1 LRRTESCAYGAWLA
15 RRFNQLLT
23 FADHNRL
30 DVRSM
35 NSSVTIDRRS
45 IASWA
50 LYDFANSS
58 FTTLVVTFI
67 YATYFTKAIA
77 ADPVSGTAQW
87 SLAVTIT
94 SLVVALASPYLGAIA
109 DRGGYRK
116 RFLLISTIVVIVGSF
131 AMFFPGPGQVLYAL
145 TIFVIANIA
154 FELANVFYNA
164 YLPDLAPPDKIGRIS
179 GYGWALG
186 YVGGMLCML
195 IALFALVQV
204 DVPPFGLDASTGEH
218 IRATNILVSVWFA
231 IFCIPMF
238 VFVPELQ
245 PRLVGRGDGV
255 MTEATRQI
263 VRTFHDIRR
272 FRQIFRLLVAR
283 LIYND
288 GLVTIFAF
296 GGIYAAGTFGFTIEE
311 VMIFGIALNVSA
323 GLGAYMFGFL
333 DDRIG
338 GKKTIL
344 ITLVGL
350 TFASLLAVLTH
361 SAALFWASGILVGLL
376 VGPNQSAS
384 RSLMGRF
391 VPDDKETE
399 FYGFF
404 AFSGKATAFLGPLL
418 LGQLTGFFGNQRFG
432 VAIVMVFFIVGAL
445 LTLRVDEAEGI
456 ELAAR
461 PADH

>member
-1 LRRTESCAYGAWLA
+1 MSQSTPL
-15 RRFNQLLT
+15 
-23 FADHNRL
+23 
-30 DVRSM
+30 
-35 NSSVTIDRRS
+35 DRRG

-67 YATYFTKAIA
+67 YATYFTKGIA
-77 ADPVSGTAQW
+77 ADEVTGTSQW

-94 SLVVALASPYLGAIA
+94 SLVVAFASPYLGAIA

-116 RFLLISTIVVIVGSF
+116 RFLLVTTIITILGSF
-131 AMFFPGPGQVLYAL
+131 ALFFPGPGQVLYAL
-145 TIFVIANIA
+145 TVFVIANIS

-164 YLPDLAPPDKIGRIS
+164 FLPDLAPSNKIGRIS

-186 YVGGMLCML
+186 YVGGLLCMV
-195 IALFALVQV
+195 IALFGLVQV
-204 DVPPFGLDASTGEH
+204 DVAPFGLDKTVGEH
-218 IRATNILVSVWFA
+218 VRATNILVAIWFA
-231 IFCIPMF
+231 VFSIPMF
-238 VFVPELQ
+238 VIVPELQ
-245 PRLVGRGDGV
+245 PRRTPREVGVLR
-255 MTEATRQI
+255 EATRQI

-272 FRQIFRLLVAR
+272 YRQIFRLLVAR

-311 VMIFGIALNVSA
+311 VLVFGIALNVSA
-323 GLGAYMFGFL
+323 GLGAYAFGFI

-338 GKKTIL
+338 GKKTIV

-350 TFASLLAVLTH
+350 TTASILAVATH
-361 SAALFWASGILVGLL
+361 STALFWASGILVGLL

-404 AFSGKATAFLGPLL
+404 AFSGKATAFMGPLL
-418 LGQLTGFFGNQRFG
+418 LGQLTGIFGNQRFG
-432 VAIVMVFFIVGAL
+432 VAVVILFFIVGGL
-445 LTLRVDEAEGI
+445 LTLRVNETEGI
-456 ELAAR
+456 ALAGR
-461 PADH
+461 PVDE

>member
-1 LRRTESCAYGAWLA
+1 M
-15 RRFNQLLT
+15 
-23 FADHNRL
+23 NRK
-30 DVRSM
+30 
-35 NSSVTIDRRS
+35 TTPDRRG

-67 YATYFTKAIA
+67 YATYFTKGIA
-77 ADPVSGTAQW
+77 ADEVTGTSQW

-94 SLVVALASPYLGAIA
+94 SLVVAFSSPYLGAIA

-116 RFLLISTIVVIVGSF
+116 RFLMITTCIVIIGSF
-131 AMFFPGPGQVLYAL
+131 WLFFPGPGQVLYAL
-145 TIFVIANIA
+145 SVFVVANIA

-164 YLPDLAPPDKIGRIS
+164 FLPDLAPSEKIGRIS

-186 YVGGMLCML
+186 YVGGLLFMV
-195 IALFALVQV
+195 IALFGFVQV
-204 DVPPFGLDASTGEH
+204 DVPPFGLDTTVGEH
-218 IRATNILVSVWFA
+218 VRATNILVAVWFA
-231 IFCIPMF
+231 VFSIPMF
-238 VFVPELQ
+238 LFVPELQ
-245 PRLVGRGDGV
+245 PRQAPRSAGV
-255 MTEATRQI
+255 ITDATRQI

-311 VMIFGIALNVSA
+311 VLIFGIALNVSA
-323 GLGAYMFGFL
+323 GLGAWAFGFI

-338 GKKTIL
+338 GKRTII

-350 TFASLLAVLTH
+350 TAASVLAVFTR
-361 SAALFWASGILVGLL
+361 STALFWAAGILVGLL

-404 AFSGKATAFLGPLL
+404 AFSGKATAFLGPLM
-418 LGQLTGFFGNQRFG
+418 LGQLTGIFGNQRFG
-432 VAIVMVFFIVGAL
+432 VAVVIFFFVVGAL

-456 ELAAR
+456 ALAGRTATQ
-461 PADH
+461 PTSD

>member
-1 LRRTESCAYGAWLA
+1 MSPPTP
-15 RRFNQLLT
+15 
-23 FADHNRL
+23 
-30 DVRSM
+30 
-35 NSSVTIDRRS
+35 IDRRG

-77 ADPVSGTAQW
+77 ENEVVGTAQW
-87 SLAVTIT
+87 SIGVTVT
-94 SLVVALASPYLGAIA
+94 SLVVAFASPYLGAIA

-116 RFLLISTIVVIVGSF
+116 RFLLIATSVAIAGSF
-131 AMFFPGPGQVLYAL
+131 ALFFPGPGQVLWAL
-145 TIFVIANIA
+145 TVFVIANIS

-164 YLPDLAPPDKIGRIS
+164 FLPDLAPSEKIGRIS

-186 YVGGMLCML
+186 YVGGLLCMV

-204 DVPPFGLDASTGEH
+204 EVAPFGLDKAVGEH
-218 IRATNILVSVWFA
+218 VRATNVLVAIWFA
-231 IFCIPMF
+231 VFSIPMF
-238 VFVPELQ
+238 LFVPELQ
-245 PRLVGRGDGV
+245 PRLASRERGV
-255 MTEATRQI
+255 IAEATRQI
-263 VRTFHDIRR
+263 VRTFHEIRR
-272 FRQIFRLLVAR
+272 YRQIFRLLVAR

-296 GGIYAAGTFGFTIEE
+296 GGIYAAGTFGFSFEE
-311 VMIFGIALNVSA
+311 VLVFGIALNVSA
-323 GLGAYMFGFL
+323 GLGAFVFGYV

-338 GKKTIL
+338 GRKTIL

-350 TFASLLAVLTH
+350 TVASFIAVFAESR
-361 SAALFWASGILVGLL
+361 ALFWFSGILVGLL

-399 FYGFF
+399 FFGFF

-418 LGQLTGFFGNQRFG
+418 LGRLTSMFGNQRIG
-432 VAIVMVFFIVGAL
+432 VSIVIAFFVIGAL
-445 LTLRVDEAEGI
+445 LTLRVDEPEGV

-461 PADH
+461 PEPV

>member
-1 LRRTESCAYGAWLA
+1 MSQSTPL
-15 RRFNQLLT
+15 
-23 FADHNRL
+23 
-30 DVRSM
+30 
-35 NSSVTIDRRS
+35 DRRG

-67 YATYFTKAIA
+67 YATYFTKGIA
-77 ADPVSGTAQW
+77 ADEVTGTSQW

-94 SLVVALASPYLGAIA
+94 SLVVAFASPYLGAIA

-116 RFLLISTIVVIVGSF
+116 RFLLVTTIITILGSF
-131 AMFFPGPGQVLYAL
+131 ALFFPGPGQVLYAL
-145 TIFVIANIA
+145 TVFVIANIS

-164 YLPDLAPPDKIGRIS
+164 FLPDLAPSNKIGRIS

-186 YVGGMLCML
+186 YVGGLLCMV
-195 IALFALVQV
+195 IALFGLVQV
-204 DVPPFGLDASTGEH
+204 DVAPFGLDKTVGEH
-218 IRATNILVSVWFA
+218 VRATNILVAIWFA
-231 IFCIPMF
+231 VFSIPMF
-238 VFVPELQ
+238 VIVPELQ
-245 PRLVGRGDGV
+245 PRRTPREVGVLR
-255 MTEATRQI
+255 EATRQI

-272 FRQIFRLLVAR
+272 YRQIFRLLVAR

-311 VMIFGIALNVSA
+311 VLVFGIALNVSA
-323 GLGAYMFGFL
+323 GLGAYAFGFI

-338 GKKTIL
+338 GKKTIV

-350 TFASLLAVLTH
+350 TAASILAVATH
-361 SAALFWASGILVGLL
+361 STALFWASGILVGLL

-404 AFSGKATAFLGPLL
+404 AFSGKATAFMGPLL
-418 LGQLTGFFGNQRFG
+418 LGQLTGIFGNQRFG
-432 VAIVMVFFIVGAL
+432 VAVVILFFIVGGL
-445 LTLRVDEAEGI
+445 LTLRVNETEGI
-456 ELAAR
+456 ALAGR
-461 PADH
+461 PVDE